1 MEKGS
6 TEYYEL
12 AERIANLIEAHPP
25 RSLSQSPLEVPDLEL
40 INEMIDKEINRNL
53 TLRKRCCPRD
63 PC

>member
-12 AERIANLIEAHPP
+12 AERIANLIEAFE
-25 RSLSQSPLEVPDLEL
+25 LADPLEVPDLEF

-53 TLRKRCCPRD
+53 NPAT
-63 PC
+63 